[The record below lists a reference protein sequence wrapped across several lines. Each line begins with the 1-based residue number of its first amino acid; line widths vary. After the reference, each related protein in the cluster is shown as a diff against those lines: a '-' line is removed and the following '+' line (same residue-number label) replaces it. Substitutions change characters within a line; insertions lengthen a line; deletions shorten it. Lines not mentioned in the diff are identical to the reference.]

1 MENASSNCATAGL
14 LTINQEKFVMIL
26 DSFRQ
31 DVRVG
36 LRVLFKDKTFCFL
49 AVLVLGLGIGAA
61 TTQFTI
67 VNAIVLRGFSFPH
80 PEQLMSVGLIDPKGS
95 DQNNNFGLGN
105 IPTAQDYEDLKA
117 AQKSFSMIGG
127 YLNGSTINVSYKNN
141 PQRYTGAYVT
151 EDFFKIIGVSPVLG
165 RDFTAEDNKPG
176 AEKVA
181 ILGDE
186 IWRRDFGADRNIVG
200 QSVRINGKA
209 ATIIG
214 VMPPNFKFPVS
225 EELWTPLYNEFPP
238 QPRGDL
244 RLGANNNAPAM
255 MGRLKPGVNLD
266 QANAEFIA
274 LARHLAQDN
283 PKTNHDLTSASVQPL
298 LHTFTGVQF
307 RQTVWAMLAAVILV
321 LLIACV
327 NVMNMQFGRAA
338 LRAKELAIRGAL
350 GATQWRLVRQML
362 TESLVVAVF
371 GAVAGVI
378 IAYWAVDFFV
388 RSINT
393 LPQPVPYYWKF
404 TIDGSVLAFAVVITL
419 LATIVSGLVPA
430 FLSARGNAAEIMKEG
445 GRGNSNRLVNLITRV
460 LVVGQ
465 IALTAGLLIA
475 ATLEIK
481 SIRNQM
487 KLDYGY
493 DENAVYAAR
502 MALMEG
508 AYPSE
513 DSRREFFQRAVSA
526 LRTNSQFEFA
536 AMSSRFRMTFDGQG
550 QYEVDGQN
558 YLTDRDR
565 PRGNFESVSDNYFST
580 LGLKILE
587 GRDFTVDDM
596 DSKQPVAIV
605 NASFARKYWGN
616 QSAIGHQV
624 RIFNPAQPQPWRT
637 IVGVV
642 PDTLMQGPFDQQT
655 EGVGM
660 YMPLLGASPAPQF
673 CTILVRPRAGQ
684 RADNLGPALSRAVA
698 ELDSNLPTY
707 FAGTPGRYHNE
718 ILSGNRIV
726 ATLFTIFG
734 IVAFI
739 LSAVGLYGVMSF
751 SVNQR
756 TQEFGIRMALG
767 ADAARIF
774 RMVMTQGAW
783 QLAIGLVLGAGGIAL
798 LLGVVAAAA
807 LKNILFKVN
816 ALDPSIYF
824 AVAGLLTLVA
834 AVSCFVPA
842 RRATRVNPVEALRYE

>member
-1 MENASSNCATAGL
+1 MMA
-14 LTINQEKFVMIL
+14 
-26 DSFRQ
+26 
-31 DVRVG
+31 
-36 LRVLFKDKTFCFL
+36 
-49 AVLVLGLGIGAA
+49 
-61 TTQFTI
+61 
-67 VNAIVLRGFSFPH
+67 
-80 PEQLMSVGLIDPKGS
+80 
-95 DQNNNFGLGN
+95 
-105 IPTAQDYEDLKA
+105 
-117 AQKSFSMIGG
+117 G
-127 YLNGSTINVSYKNN
+127 YLSGSTINLTYKNT
-141 PQRYTGAYVT
+141 PQRYTGGYVT
-151 EDFFKIIGVSPVLG
+151 EDMFKIVGVSPAMG
-165 RDFTAEDNKPG
+165 RDFNAEDNKPG
-176 AEKVA
+176 AEKTV

-186 IWRRDFGADRNIVG
+186 IWHRDFNADPNILG
-200 QSVRINGKA
+200 QSVRVNSKA

-214 VMPPNFKFPVS
+214 VMPPGFKFPFS

-238 QPRGDL
+238 TPRGGL
-244 RLGANNNAPAM
+244 FLGANNRAPAVL
-255 MGRLKPGVNLD
+255 GRLKPGVTLD
-266 QANAEFIA
+266 QANAEMIA
-274 LARHLAQDN
+274 IARHLAEDN
-283 PKTNHDLTSASVQPL
+283 PKTNQNFTSASVQPL
-298 LHTFTGVQF
+298 LNAFTVVQL
-307 RQTVWAMLAAVILV
+307 RQNVWAMLASVILV

-350 GATQWRLVRQML
+350 GATRWRLVRQML
-362 TESLVVAVF
+362 TESFVVAVF
-371 GAVAGVI
+371 GTVVGVI
-378 IAYWAVDFFV
+378 LAYWSVDLLARAIKAAPF
-388 RSINT
+388 
-393 LPQPVPYYWKF
+393 PPPYWWQF
-404 TIDGSVLAFAVVITL
+404 TIDGRVLAFTLVITL
-419 LATIVSGLVPA
+419 VATVVSGLVPA
-430 FLSARGNAAEIMKEG
+430 FLSSRGNAAEIMKEG
-445 GRGNSNRLVNLITRV
+445 GRGNSSRLVNVITRV
-460 LVVGQ
+460 LVVAQ
-465 IALTAGLLIA
+465 IALTAALLIA
-475 ATLEIK
+475 ATLQIK
-481 SIRNQM
+481 SIRNQT

-493 DENAVYAAR
+493 DENGVYAAR

-513 DSRREFFQRAVSA
+513 EARREFFKRAVRS
-526 LRTNSQFEFA
+526 LRASPQFESA

-565 PRGNFESVSDNYFST
+565 PRGNFESVSDDYFST
-580 LGLKILE
+580 LGLKVLE
-587 GRDFTVDDM
+587 GRDFTIDDV

-605 NASFARKYWGN
+605 NSSFARKYWGN

-624 RIFNPAQPQPWRT
+624 RIFNPGQPQPWRT

-655 EGVGM
+655 ESVGF

-684 RADNLGPALSRAVA
+684 RADTLGPALSRAVA

-707 FAGTPGRYHNE
+707 FAGTPGRFHNE
-718 ILSGNRIV
+718 ILSANRII

-798 LLGVVAAAA
+798 LLGVIAAAA

-816 ALDPSIYF
+816 ALDPTIYF
-824 AVAGLLTLVA
+824 AVAGLLMLVA

-842 RRATRVNPVEALRYE
+842 RRATRVDPVAALRYE

>member
-1 MENASSNCATAGL
+1 
-14 LTINQEKFVMIL
+14 
-26 DSFRQ
+26 
-31 DVRVG
+31 
-36 LRVLFKDKTFCFL
+36 VL
-49 AVLVLGLGIGAA
+49 ALGIGGA

-80 PEQLMSVGLIDPKGS
+80 PEQLMSVGLIDPKAS
-95 DQNNNFGLGN
+95 DQNNNFGIGN
-105 IPTAQDYEDLKA
+105 VPTAQDYEDLKA
-117 AQKSFSMIGG
+117 AQKSFSMMAG
-127 YLNGSTINVSYKNN
+127 YLNGSTVNVTYKNN
-141 PQRYTGAYVT
+141 PQRYTGGYVT

-165 RDFTAEDNKPG
+165 RDFTAADNKPG
-176 AEKVA
+176 AEKVT

-186 IWRRDFGADRNIVG
+186 IWRRDFGADPNIVG

-244 RLGANNNAPAM
+244 RLGASNNAPAI
-255 MGRLKPGVNLD
+255 MGRLKADVTID

-274 LARHLAQDN
+274 LARHLAEDN
-283 PKTNHDLTSASVQPL
+283 PKTNQNLTSASVQPL
-298 LHTFTGVQF
+298 LNTFTGVQF

-388 RSINT
+388 RSIST
-393 LPQPVPYYWKF
+393 LPFPAPYYWKF
-404 TIDGSVLAFAVVITL
+404 TIDGSVLVFTVAITL
-419 LATIVSGLVPA
+419 LATVVSGLVPA

-445 GRGNSNRLVNLITRV
+445 GRGNSSRSVNVITRV
-460 LVVGQ
+460 LVVAQ
-465 IALTAGLLIA
+465 IALTAALLIA

-493 DENAVYAAR
+493 DENGIYAAR

-513 DSRREFFQRAVSA
+513 DSRREFFQRAVRA
-526 LRTNSQFEFA
+526 LQANSQFESA

-550 QYEVDGQN
+550 QYEVDGKN

-565 PRGNFESVSDNYFST
+565 PRGNFESVSDNYFTT

-587 GRDFTVDDM
+587 GRDFTVDDV

-616 QSAIGHQV
+616 QSAIGHLV
-624 RIFNPAQPQPWRT
+624 RIFNPGQPQPWRT

-655 EGVGM
+655 ESVGF

-684 RADNLGPALSRAVA
+684 RADTLGPALSRAVA

-707 FAGTPGRYHNE
+707 FAGTPGRFHNE
-718 ILSGNRIV
+718 ILSANRII

-783 QLAIGLVLGAGGIAL
+783 QLAIGLLLGAGGIAL
-798 LLGVVAAAA
+798 LLGVIAAAA

-816 ALDPSIYF
+816 ALDPTIYF

-834 AVSCFVPA
+834 ALSCFVPA
-842 RRATRVNPVEALRYE
+842 RRATRVDPVAALRYE